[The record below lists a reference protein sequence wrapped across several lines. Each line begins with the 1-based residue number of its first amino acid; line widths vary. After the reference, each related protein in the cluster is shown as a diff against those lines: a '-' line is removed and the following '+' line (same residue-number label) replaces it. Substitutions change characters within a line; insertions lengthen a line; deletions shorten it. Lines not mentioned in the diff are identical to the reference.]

1 MNNPDNFAPYRR
13 GIILINV
20 AKLFGGKGPFHKI
33 SYVFYK
39 IDGHIQLHKE
49 NEDQGNRMKN

>member
-39 IDGHIQLHKE
+39 SMGKSNYTRKLEIKE
-49 NEDQGNRMKN
+49 IG